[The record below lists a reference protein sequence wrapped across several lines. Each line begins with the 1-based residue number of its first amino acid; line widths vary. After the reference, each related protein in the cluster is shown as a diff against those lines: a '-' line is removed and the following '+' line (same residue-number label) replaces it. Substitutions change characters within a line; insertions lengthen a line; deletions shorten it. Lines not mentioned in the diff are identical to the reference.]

1 MSLLLVAFMF
11 NFLAN
16 ANFNKTATWY
26 FEAHTQ
32 EILEKLNKEG
42 KSEGEV
48 VVIEYS
54 WPFRSSIGYYLQK
67 NEYPF
72 VKSVEFLQNG
82 ETINKPADYYIY
94 LDESLGNVGYFSDRD
109 DIKKMEKT
117 VEKRYP
123 EEKIII
129 YSLEKNE

>member
-1 MSLLLVAFMF
+1 MSLLLVAFTL
-11 NFLAN
+11 NFFAN
-16 ANFNKTATWY
+16 ANFRKTATWY
-26 FEAHTQ
+26 FDSHTQ
-32 EILEKLNKEG
+32 EILEKFNDKGKNK
-42 KSEGEV
+42 GEAL
-48 VVIEYS
+48 VIEYS

-67 NEYPF
+67 NEYPY

-82 ETINKPADYYIY
+82 DSINKPADYYIY

-129 YSLEKNE
+129 YSLETN